1 MPTPSSPPPSSFLA
15 KLWADLNSRVF
26 VAWRSTLVGFMVAA
40 GVEALNF
47 AAGYFGAQPQPW
59 AHVVAALAAT
69 LGAAMKANAGTPPP
83 RGFARY
89 RTLAILALGA
99 AGLLSLTLGTG
110 GCATLKG
117 ASATTTVT
125 TAAGQSY
132 TLAVASTGGC
142 VSSAAGVWLA
152 LPNTPFECDKV
163 CIDVQPGA
171 VTPGAT
177 CRLAGRPDTQFTVL
191 VPVPVK

>member
-1 MPTPSSPPPSSFLA
+1 MPTPATPPPSSFVA

-26 VAWRSTLVGFMVAA
+26 VAWRSTLVGFMVAV

-69 LGAAMKANAGTPPP
+69 LGAAMKANAGTPP
-83 RGFARY
+83 RGFAHHHA
-89 RTLAILALGA
+89 LALLALGG
-99 AGLLSLTLGTG
+99 AGVLAIMLGTS